1 MKKSDIE
8 KCEKMIRE
16 YNDTI
21 NNEERISIRNE
32 LFKAI
37 NPFMH
42 QWVMSVL
49 SKRGGYVSHEE
60 IKSKSWDCFEY
71 CLRHYKKGGK
81 VPVPNHFYIYTRF
94 HLTATSK
101 PSEICECYDD
111 NALDSVGDGLHSVYE
126 HIDELKAF
134 RSMLPNEYVSTFDDA
149 VMSMVPDSKER
160 SSRLDVTKLD
170 YRRYREAKQLFKI
183 VIEFLLMRQ

>member
-1 MKKSDIE
+1 
-8 KCEKMIRE
+8 
-16 YNDTI
+16 
-21 NNEERISIRNE
+21 
-32 LFKAI
+32 
-37 NPFMH
+37 
-42 QWVMSVL
+42 
-49 SKRGGYVSHEE
+49 
-60 IKSKSWDCFEY
+60 
-71 CLRHYKKGGK
+71 
-81 VPVPNHFYIYTRF
+81 
-94 HLTATSK
+94 
-101 PSEICECYDD
+101 
-111 NALDSVGDGLHSVYE
+111 VYE